1 MTNTTYTDYPFTVNG
16 INFISRVVKDSPMGM
31 RISMIPES
39 IFAEMN
45 IQAVTEIIGNASL
58 LTRDELIAELER
70 VNAGGT
76 QAFILLGENN

>member
-1 MTNTTYTDYPFTVNG
+1 MTNTTYTDYPFSVNG
-16 INFISRVVKDSPMGM
+16 INFISRVVKNSPMGM
-31 RISMIPES
+31 QIATIPQP

-45 IQAVTEIIGNASL
+45 IQAVTQIIGDASL
-58 LTRDELIAELER
+58 LTHDELIAELER